1 MRTVQRGP
9 LVGLIAVAGLL
20 AVLGVTVGL
29 GPAGLALGLACGAVL
44 AVGVATG
51 LRRYGRDR
59 LGPADWVTLVRSTLS
74 CAVAALVA
82 DTFGS
87 SARIGLLVCL
97 AVAALALDAVDGR
110 IARRTRTVT
119 GFGARFDMEADAFL
133 ILVLSVFVAGS
144 AGPWVLTAGLAR
156 YVLLVAALALPWLAG
171 PSPPRYW
178 AKVVAATQGIVLTV
192 AAADVL
198 PPALR
203 DMLLVT
209 ALLLLAESFARQVW
223 WLARHRQPRTTL
235 ALVFES
241 IPAGFEEAA

>member
-1 MRTVQRGP
+1 VRTVQRGP
-9 LVGLIAVAGLL
+9 LVGLLAVAGLL
-20 AVLGVTVGL
+20 AVLSVTVGL
-29 GPAGLALGLACGAVL
+29 GPEGVALGLACGAVL

-51 LRRYGRDR
+51 LRRHGRER
-59 LGPADWVTLVRSTLS
+59 LGPADWVTLSRSSLS

-82 DTFGS
+82 DAFGS
-87 SARIGLLVCL
+87 RARIGPLVCL
-97 AVAALALDAVDGR
+97 AAAALALDAVDGR

-133 ILVLSVFVAGS
+133 ILVLSVYVAGS

-156 YVLLVAALALPWLAG
+156 YALLLAALALPWLAG

-192 AAADVL
+192 AAAEVL
-198 PPALR
+198 PAAVR
-203 DMLLVT
+203 DGVLVA

-223 WLARHRQPRTTL
+223 WLARHRQQRT
-235 ALVFES
+235 ALPVVFES
-241 IPAGFEEAA
+241 VPAGLEEAA